1 MTPKHLFSCALTLG
15 ILLFTGCA
23 SNKVDT
29 SEKRIEMAKLRDKIR
44 GGWAGQMI
52 GVSFGAPTE
61 FRHLQKI
68 IEGPLPEWSPER
80 LRNSLNQDDLYVDMT
95 FAQVLDDKGLDASTM
110 DFGNMLRDAKYRLW
124 HANLAAR
131 RALRRGVSPMESG
144 TPKYN
149 SHANDIDFQIEAD
162 FAGLMAPG
170 LPQSSNTICYRAG
183 RVVNEGDGIL
193 GGMFVSAMYSAAFFE
208 NDPVK
213 VVEAGL
219 AAIPANSEYAKV
231 IADVIRWHKE
241 KPTDWKWN
249 WQQIEDK
256 WDRDEPCPAG
266 ALLPFNID
274 AKLNGAYIVL
284 GMLYGEGDMG
294 KTLDISTRAGQDSD
308 CNPASAAGVLGVM
321 LGYDA
326 IPNEWKNG
334 IDEIANEK
342 FAYTN
347 YSLNSIVEST
357 EKRAVALVQ
366 RTGGRVDGST
376 LVVKTEQ
383 PKAMDIPLWNDYG
396 KPVERVSVFDKR
408 WSFKGP
414 WSDVVASEDKRK
426 SADKAGAE
434 ASIEFEGTGVILVGT
449 YLQSVRA
456 GTAEVYVDGKLAATV
471 DVSSDE
477 EKDAKGHE
485 SIYHDFN
492 LAPGKHTL
500 KLVVLGKPYG
510 DSKGSEVYL
519 NDIVVFRK

>member
-1 MTPKHLFSCALTLG
+1 MTPKHLFTCALTLG
-15 ILLFTGCA
+15 LLLFSSCA
-23 SNKVDT
+23 ANKVDT
-29 SEKRIEMAKLRDKIR
+29 GEKRIEMAKLRDKIR

-68 IEGPLPEWSPER
+68 IEGPLPEWNPER

-95 FAQVLDDKGLDASTM
+95 FAQVLDDKGLDAQTV
-110 DFGNMLRDAKYRLW
+110 DFGNMLRDAKYHLW

-149 SHANDIDFQIEAD
+149 AHANDIDFQIEAD
-162 FAGLMAPG
+162 FVGLMAPG
-170 LPQSSNTICYRAG
+170 LPQSSNDICYRAG

-208 NDPVK
+208 NDPAK

-241 KPTDWKWN
+241 KPADWRWN
-249 WQQIEDK
+249 WQQIQDK

-334 IDEIANEK
+334 IEEIANEK

-347 YSLNSIVEST
+347 YSLNTIVEST
-357 EKRAVALVQ
+357 EKRAVALVE
-366 RTGGRVDGST
+366 RTGGRRDGDT
-376 LVVKTEQ
+376 LIVKTEQ
-383 PKAMDIPLWNDYG
+383 PKPMDIPLWNDYG
-396 KPVERVSVFDKR
+396 KPVERISVFDKR

-414 WSDVVASEDKRK
+414 WSDAVASSDKRK
-426 SADKAGAE
+426 IASKAGAE

-456 GTAEVYVDGKLAATV
+456 GTAEVYLDGKLAATV

-477 EKDAKGHE
+477 EEAAKREE
-485 SIYHDFN
+485 SIFHDFN

-500 KLVVLGKPYG
+500 RVVVLGKPYG
-510 DSKGSEVYL
+510 DSKGSDVYL
-519 NDIVVFRK
+519 NDIVVFQK